1 MRLSSQ
7 VIITSQLETTI
18 AQLESLRRDEHIIKI
33 IKEDKFLVEDAKLAI
48 EKAYMA
54 SKVTTVIILGAKE
67 FPAIIQNRLLKVI
80 EEPPLGVEFI
90 LITPSKAT
98 ILPTIRSRIS
108 ITTLKESKEKE
119 SIELDMRELDL
130 ASVYSFVQ
138 KHKRID
144 IPSAK
149 KIVEQIALEAMESK
163 RFKLDEKTLQL
174 FADSYKALDVGSSPQ
189 FVLTTILLKLLAKR
203 S

>member
-18 AQLESLRRDEHIIKI
+18 AQLESLRRDEQIIKI

>member
-18 AQLESLRRDEHIIKI
+18 AQLESLRRDEQIIKI
-33 IKEDKFLVEDAKLAI
+33 IKEDKFLVEDTKLAI

-98 ILPTIRSRIS
+98 ILPTIRSRIP